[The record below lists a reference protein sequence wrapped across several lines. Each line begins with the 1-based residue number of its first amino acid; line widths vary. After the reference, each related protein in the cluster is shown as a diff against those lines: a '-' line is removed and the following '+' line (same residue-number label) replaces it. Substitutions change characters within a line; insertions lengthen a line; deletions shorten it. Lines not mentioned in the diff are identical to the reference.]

1 VAHNGA
7 PFGGAG
13 PLAAPAPHRGV
24 SLSTEEPENMHR
36 SHSKTACAI
45 AAVAAAALLAAC
57 QDDKPAQPTA
67 KTAAATAA
75 VKVAAAPEPKK
86 DEIDPDRLGM
96 FAPLPT
102 VLESPQN
109 PITDAKIAL
118 GRQLYYDA
126 RLSKNQDVSCNT
138 CHLLDKFGVDG
149 KEVSLGHKGQKGT
162 RNAPSVY
169 NAAGHFVQFW
179 DGRAANVEEQAKG
192 PLVNPVEMAMPDDK
206 KVVEV
211 IKSIPPYVD
220 AFKKAFPDAKDPVTF
235 DNLAKAIGAFER
247 KLVTPSRWDKFLK
260 GDKSALTSEEKA
272 GFNAFLDAGCAA
284 CHTGAYLGGAVY
296 QKAGLVK
303 PWPNQKDQGR
313 FEVTK
318 NEVDKMMFKVP
329 SLRNVAK
336 TGPYF
341 HDGSAKTLTDA
352 VKTMASLQS
361 GKELKD
367 SEVKSIIAFLDTLT
381 GEVPKDYVK
390 QPELPKSGPKTPKPD
405 PK

>member
-1 VAHNGA
+1 
-7 PFGGAG
+7 
-13 PLAAPAPHRGV
+13 
-24 SLSTEEPENMHR
+24 M
-36 SHSKTACAI
+36 TACAL

-57 QDDKPAQPTA
+57 GEDKPAQPATT
-67 KTAAATAA
+67 KTAAAPT

-102 VLESPQN
+102 TMDSPKN
-109 PITDAKIAL
+109 PITDAKVEL

-138 CHLLDKFGVDG
+138 CHLLDSFGVDG
-149 KEVSLGHKGQKGT
+149 KEVSTGHKGQKGS
-162 RNAPSVY
+162 RNSPSVY
-169 NAAGHFVQFW
+169 NAAGNFVQFW
-179 DGRAANVEEQAKG
+179 DGRAADVEEQAKG
-192 PLVNPVEMAMPDDK
+192 PLVNPIEMALPDHK
-206 KVVEV
+206 AVVEV
-211 IKSIPPYVD
+211 VKSIPGY
-220 AFKKAFPDAKDPVTF
+220 AEGFKKAFPDDKDPVTI

-260 GDKSALTSEEKA
+260 GDKSALTSQEKA

-284 CHTGAYLGGAVY
+284 CHSGAYLGGAVY
-296 QKAGLVK
+296 QKAGLIK

-313 FEVTK
+313 FDVTK
-318 NEVDKMMFKVP
+318 NDVDKMMFKVP
-329 SLRNVAK
+329 GLRNIGK
-336 TGPYF
+336 TAPYF
-341 HDGSAKTLTDA
+341 HDGSAKTLSEA
-352 VKTMASLQS
+352 VKIMASLQS

-367 SEVKSIIAFLDTLT
+367 SEVSAIVTFLDALT
-381 GEVPKDYVK
+381 GEVPKDYIK